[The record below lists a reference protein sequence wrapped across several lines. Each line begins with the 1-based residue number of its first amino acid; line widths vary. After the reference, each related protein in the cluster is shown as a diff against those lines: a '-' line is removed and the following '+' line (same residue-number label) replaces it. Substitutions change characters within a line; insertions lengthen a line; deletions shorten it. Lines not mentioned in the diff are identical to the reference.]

1 MDLIKTA
8 YMQKTAN
15 IILLAATIILA
26 SCGATTKDSDEVKE
40 KKAKLETL
48 KKEQEA
54 TTKAIANLEKELAKI
69 DTSFGKEEKAKLVVL
84 TTVAP
89 EKFAHFIDLQGK
101 IESENIS
108 IITPRG
114 GPGQVKA
121 VYVKRG
127 DAVRKGQLLLKLDDA
142 VARQQVASA
151 TQGVN
156 TAKTQVEF
164 LKNIYQKQK
173 NLWDQ
178 NIGTEVQLIS
188 AKNNVENAE
197 NQLKSAQEG
206 LNLAK
211 EQLSFSSVTSDV
223 DGVADDV
230 NVRVGETFMG
240 MIGATPQIRI
250 VNTAN
255 LKASAQIPENYLG
268 KVGVGTP
275 VKITLPDLNRDI
287 DAKVTA
293 SGKLIDPINRSFF
306 IEAKIPTDKSFR
318 PNQIALVRIQDYTAQ
333 DAITIPVNTLQTD
346 DKGRFV
352 MVAVKENGKQIARK
366 KQVTIGELYGNKL
379 EVKSGLQAGD
389 VIISDGFQN
398 LYDGQLLTTGK

>member
-1 MDLIKTA
+1 
-8 YMQKTAN
+8 
-15 IILLAATIILA
+15 
-26 SCGATTKDSDEVKE
+26 
-40 KKAKLETL
+40 
-48 KKEQEA
+48 
-54 TTKAIANLEKELAKI
+54 
-69 DTSFGKEEKAKLVVL
+69 
-84 TTVAP
+84 
-89 EKFAHFIDLQGK
+89 
-101 IESENIS
+101 
-108 IITPRG
+108 
-114 GPGQVKA
+114 
-121 VYVKRG
+121 
-127 DAVRKGQLLLKLDDA
+127 
-142 VARQQVASA
+142 
-151 TQGVN
+151 
-156 TAKTQVEF
+156 
-164 LKNIYQKQK
+164 
-173 NLWDQ
+173 
-178 NIGTEVQLIS
+178 
-188 AKNNVENAE
+188 
-197 NQLKSAQEG
+197 